1 MRNSFIILAAM
12 VFAACNQSPE
22 TTKAVDTTTTDKPD
36 TINQYSN
43 TTANNKP
50 VAADKLIVLGKSIGQ
65 TTLNQDAAGVF
76 KRLGKPDAGDAAMGK
91 ALSIWYAGHDTTGY
105 QTMIYTTRQMGTE
118 DDLSRIKQIR
128 VTSPWFITAEGIH
141 NGSTLQQISKLYEV
155 KKFAT
160 FTLKKEAYTIYR
172 SDKGIAF
179 EVGPQDVCK
188 GIVVFDAASQPGQMY
203 LPFYSDMKV
212 VEN

>member
-1 MRNSFIILAAM
+1 MRKSFIILAAM
-12 VFAACNQSPE
+12 GLMACNQSAK
-22 TTKAVDTTTTDKPD
+22 TNHAVDTITTHTPDTVKQDSDTTTAKKPM
-36 TINQYSN
+36 
-43 TTANNKP
+43 
-50 VAADKLIVLGKSIGQ
+50 VADKLIIPGKAIGQ
-65 TTLNQDAAGVF
+65 TILGEDAANVF

-91 ALSIWYAGHDTTGY
+91 ALSIWYVGHDTTGY
-105 QTMIYTTRQMGTE
+105 QTMIYTARQMGTQ
-118 DDLSRIKQIR
+118 DDVARVKQIR
-128 VTSPWFITAEGIH
+128 VTSPWFMTAEGIH

-155 KKFAT
+155 KKSAT